1 MAEIKM
7 PNREPIEATVVETP
21 QSNVTVRKA
30 KKSPIQRFK
39 DIFLSTSPKEAWEV
53 VKEDVIIP
61 GVIALGVDLA
71 HGYIDTL
78 AYGERQSRSYKKHQ
92 TQSNKTAYYASYKK
106 GSEDVARKPA
116 IRSALGY
123 SFDNIIF
130 EDYGAEDG
138 TSARHI
144 ALQIFEDL
152 CDAAQEYPTVSV
164 YDFLSIVEEL
174 TGNPDYAPKSTDQ
187 NWGWTAES
195 LTKADIIRV
204 PGGWMI
210 DLPKPQ
216 NIRDMPRK

>member
-1 MAEIKM
+1 MAEVKM
-7 PNREPIEATVVETP
+7 PDREPIEATVVDESSTGLA
-21 QSNVTVRKA
+21 VHRA
-30 KKSPIQRFK
+30 KKSPLQRFK
-39 DIFLSTSPKEAWEV
+39 DIFLSTTPKEAWAV

-106 GSEDVARKPA
+106 GSEDISRKPA

-123 SFDNIIF
+123 SFDNIVF
-130 EDYGAEDG
+130 EDGEG
-138 TSARHI
+138 TSSRHI

-174 TGNPDYAPKSTDQ
+174 TGNPEYAPKSTDQ
-187 NWGWTAES
+187 NWGWTSEG
-195 LTKADIIRV
+195 LTKADIVRV